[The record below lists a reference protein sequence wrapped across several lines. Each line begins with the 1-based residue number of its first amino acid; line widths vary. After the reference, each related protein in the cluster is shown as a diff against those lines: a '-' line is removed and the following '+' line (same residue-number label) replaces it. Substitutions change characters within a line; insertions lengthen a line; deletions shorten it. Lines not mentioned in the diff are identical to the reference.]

1 MAKTLAIILGSTP
14 HGKESSHT
22 AARMA
27 AAALEQGYGVTLFA
41 TADGVHNFTLG
52 QKIAGLPNPLEALIA
67 RGMRVDLCGS
77 CLTLRDIDR
86 GALASG
92 AEPSSLKNLFA
103 IVADSHTVINLG

>member
-1 MAKTLAIILGSTP
+1 MAKTLTIILGSTP

-22 AARMA
+22 AASLA
-27 AAALEQGYGVTLFA
+27 AAALKQGYGVTLFA

-52 QKIAGLPNPLEALIA
+52 QKLAGLPNPLEALIA
-67 RGMRVDLCGS
+67 KGMRVDLCGS

-86 GALASG
+86 GTLSPG

-103 IVADSHTVINLG
+103 ILAESDTVVNLG